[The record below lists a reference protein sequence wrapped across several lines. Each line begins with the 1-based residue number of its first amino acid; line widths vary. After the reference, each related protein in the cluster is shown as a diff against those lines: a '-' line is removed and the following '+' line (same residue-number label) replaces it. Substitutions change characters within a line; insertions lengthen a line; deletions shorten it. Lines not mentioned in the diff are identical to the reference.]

1 MAFTIDWVWNWY
13 SCVCNIEYYFI
24 QRTTYSK
31 DINLFIISG
40 NNIRNTNF
48 MEIIKKIWGWIRSR
62 FVKDEIITIIVSKDG
77 VDELW
82 VYKNGKRIS
91 NETTNKG

>member
-1 MAFTIDWVWNWY
+1 M
-13 SCVCNIEYYFI
+13 
-24 QRTTYSK
+24 
-31 DINLFIISG
+31 FIISG
-40 NNIRNTNF
+40 NNIRNSNF
-48 MEIIKKIWGWIRSR
+48 MEIIKKIWEWIRSR
-62 FVKDEIITIIVSKDG
+62 FVKDEIITIIVTKDG

>member
-1 MAFTIDWVWNWY
+1 
-13 SCVCNIEYYFI
+13 
-24 QRTTYSK
+24 
-31 DINLFIISG
+31 
-40 NNIRNTNF
+40 

-62 FVKDEIITIIVSKDG
+62 FVKDEIITIIVTKDG

-91 NETTNKG
+91 NEATNKG

>member
-1 MAFTIDWVWNWY
+1 
-13 SCVCNIEYYFI
+13 
-24 QRTTYSK
+24 
-31 DINLFIISG
+31 
-40 NNIRNTNF
+40 
-48 MEIIKKIWGWIRSR
+48 MEIIKKRWGWIRSR
-62 FVKDEIITIIVSKDG
+62 FVKDEIITIIVTKDG